1 MDEIQDR
8 NPGHEFDALITANK
22 KLSVNTHLKKT
33 QIIINGKQAFNVLRY
48 FALQRIQQCREE
60 LKVASAKDRKQTTII
75 HARNCKKSK
84 KKLDDLYKQKLQTFT
99 EEKTN
104 FYQKSMSRNSI

>member
-1 MDEIQDR
+1 MQRGTKSSFGKRQEADNNYSRE
-8 NPGHEFDALITANK
+8 
-22 KLSVNTHLKKT
+22 KLQEV
-33 QIIINGKQAFNVLRY
+33 
-48 FALQRIQQCREE
+48 
-60 LKVASAKDRKQTTII
+60 
-75 HARNCKKSK
+75 K

>member
-22 KLSVNTHLKKT
+22 KVSLNTLLKNT
-33 QIIINGKQAFNVLRY
+33 QIIINGKQALNVFCY
-48 FALQRIQQCREE
+48 FALQRIQQCRQE
-60 LKVASAKDRKQTTII
+60 LKVASAKGRSRQFI

-84 KKLDDLYKQKLQTFT
+84 KKMDNLQKQKLQTFI
-99 EEKTN
+99 EEKTD
-104 FYQKSMSRNSI
+104 FYQKSMSRNNI